1 MSTLRERITLALES
15 HPAKPKQADLARAC
29 GVASPSVTAWFT
41 GDTKTMKGETLLK
54 AARFLCVRPEWLQTG
69 AGLMRSEAEG
79 EAGAGATVVLARETG
94 IRMAFAPSLPEQQ
107 WPHSCLALTQWLALT
122 DDERLELDGALLSAY
137 AQLMRRRR
145 ERREELIGSH
155 EPPKAN
161 IRRP

>member
-54 AARFLCVRPEWLQTG
+54 AARFLCVRPDWLQTG
-69 AGLMRSEAEG
+69 AGPMRPEPESEPAPQ
-79 EAGAGATVVLARETG
+79 ATVVVARETG
-94 IRMAFAPSLPEQQ
+94 IRKAFGPALPEPA
-107 WPHSCLALTQWLALT
+107 WPHSCLALTQWQALT
-122 DDERLELDGALLSAY
+122 EDERLELDGALLSAY

-145 ERREELIGSH
+145 ERQEERVGSH

-161 IRRP
+161 NRRP